1 MTFPRTLALSAL
13 LVSIGLLFGGCN
25 IVGPA
30 WYMIRGPEK
39 TKKVHTLDKN
49 RTTVVVID
57 DRGNHVPRRALRVLM
72 GDVAERTLLKQK
84 VVKDMVSS
92 QSALAAAASDRSGK
106 PLSVAEIGEAVRSE
120 VVVYATVDSFSIS
133 PDGTTLSPTVV
144 MRVRVV
150 DVAKDERM
158 WPEDPAGHRHI
169 TRMAARVQTMPT
181 STTARYQ
188 LEDDLAKRA
197 GLELAQLFFDHIP
210 NAATLVPE

>member
-1 MTFPRTLALSAL
+1 MMPARNAAIAVLLAATC
-13 LVSIGLLFGGCN
+13 LVCSGCN

-30 WYMIRGPEK
+30 FYMIRGPDK
-39 TKKVHTLDKN
+39 VKKVHTLDKN

-57 DRGNHVPRRALRVLM
+57 DRANRVPRRALRVLM
-72 GDVAERTLLKQK
+72 GDVAERTMLKEK

-92 QSALAAAASDRSGK
+92 QSALAAAASDRDGK
-106 PLSVAEIGEAVRSE
+106 PLSVAEIGEAVQAQ

-150 DVAKDERM
+150 DVAKDERI
-158 WPEDPAGHRHI
+158 WPEDPAGHRVV

-181 STTARYQ
+181 STTGRYQ
-188 LEDDLAKRA
+188 VEDDLAKRA
-197 GLELAQLFFDHIP
+197 GLELAQLFFDHAA
-210 NAATLVPE
+210 NQATLVPE